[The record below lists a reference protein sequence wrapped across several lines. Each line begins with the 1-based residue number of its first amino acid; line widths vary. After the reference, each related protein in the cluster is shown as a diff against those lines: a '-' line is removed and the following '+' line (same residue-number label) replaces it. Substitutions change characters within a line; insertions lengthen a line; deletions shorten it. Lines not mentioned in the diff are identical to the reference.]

1 VELRLGLGQAQATG
15 WGCDL
20 SRDYVRI
27 NANYRT

>member
-1 VELRLGLGQAQATG
+1 LGVGEAQATG